1 LKQKGYEYTI
11 KGIEKV
17 EGKDAYAIA
26 VKTPAKREF
35 TNYYDVAS
43 GLRVKQTTT
52 QEGGPTGPMT
62 INTTIG
68 DYKSFSGV
76 QIPTRIGMD
85 LGMMK
90 FDIKFNEVKVNAG
103 LKAEDI
109 K

>member
-1 LKQKGYEYTI
+1 
-11 KGIEKV
+11 
-17 EGKDAYAIA
+17 
-26 VKTPAKREF
+26 
-35 TNYYDVAS
+35 
-43 GLRVKQTTT
+43 
-52 QEGGPTGPMT
+52 MT